1 MAKNNVNDLSVV
13 PKLSRFQLNEPINV
27 KPEVGGEGGGG
38 GGGGR
43 ALGGDYT
50 FSKKKRKSKSLPRAI
65 GLKICSD

>member
-38 GGGGR
+38 GRRSG
-43 ALGGDYT
+43 
-50 FSKKKRKSKSLPRAI
+50 I
-65 GLKICSD
+65 GWGLYIF